1 MTAAPLR
8 IAIIGDG
15 KMGRAVAAL
24 AAERGCE
31 VVAQFGAA
39 GDASGRPLD
48 ASSLAGA
55 QVAIEF
61 TVPDAAPA
69 NALACLAAGVPV
81 VVGTTGWAAARE
93 QVEAAA
99 RAAGG
104 ALLHAPNFSPGVVL
118 FTALVEDAAR
128 RFAAMPEVDAH
139 LIDIHHRAKLD
150 APSGTGLAL
159 AAAAARGLGRDV
171 PVTSVRTG
179 AVPGTHELILDA
191 PFEQVRLVHE
201 ARDRRVFADGALA
214 AARWLVG
221 RRGVFSMRHVL
232 GLDPVNE

>member
-1 MTAAPLR
+1 MTNARLR
-8 IAIIGDG
+8 LAIIGDG
-15 KMGRAVAAL
+15 KMGRAVAGL
-24 AAERGCE
+24 AAERGFD
-31 VVAQFGAA
+31 VIAQFGAT
-39 GDASGRPLD
+39 GDAEGRPLD
-48 ASSLAGA
+48 ATSLASA

-69 NALACLAAGVPV
+69 NALACVAAGVPV
-81 VVGTTGWAAARE
+81 VIGTTGWSTARE

-99 RAAGG
+99 REANG

-128 RFAAMPEVDAH
+128 RFAAMPGVDAH
-139 LIDIHHRAKLD
+139 LLDIHHRAKLD
-150 APSGTGLAL
+150 APSGTGHAL
-159 AAAAARGLGRDV
+159 AAAAARGLGREV
-171 PVTSVRTG
+171 PITSVRTG

-191 PFEQVRLVHE
+191 PFEQIRLIHE

-232 GLDPVNE
+232 GLDPVTE